1 MKEGIDNMDDIVMKS
16 NQNKMGIDWK
26 LAYMEL
32 QRITRMMK
40 WDAKQRGRNTHYIH
54 INHFNRTRFKLFLNS
69 LIYTILS
76 NLY

>member
-40 WDAKQRGRNTHYIH
+40 WDAKQRGRNTHHIH
-54 INHFNRTRFKLFLNS
+54 INHLGQDLNFF
-69 LIYTILS
+69 
-76 NLY
+76 